1 MGRVVGLILPT
12 LSAIA
17 LAVGAIW
24 AARHRK
30 DLR

>member
-17 LAVGAIW
+17 LLTGVIW
-24 AARHRK
+24 AALHRK

>member
-17 LAVGAIW
+17 FVVGAIW
-24 AARHRK
+24 YARHRK
-30 DLR
+30 DT

>member
-17 LAVGAIW
+17 LTAGTIW
-24 AARHRK
+24 YTRHRK
-30 DLR
+30 DL